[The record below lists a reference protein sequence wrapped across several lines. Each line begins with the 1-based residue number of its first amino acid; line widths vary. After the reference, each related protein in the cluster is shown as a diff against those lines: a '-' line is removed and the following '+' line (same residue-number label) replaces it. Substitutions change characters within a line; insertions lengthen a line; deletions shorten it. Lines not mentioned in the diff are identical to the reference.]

1 MSIWSALLMLFCEKG
16 RMQQSSVYIRLWK
29 ATNKKVNFSSGL
41 VIGVTALR
49 SRHNSIQKSVNKPTQ
64 LNDLLFS
71 V

>member
-29 ATNKKVNFSSGL
+29 AINKKINFSSGL
-41 VIGVTALR
+41 VIGVTALT
-49 SRHNSIQKSVNKPTQ
+49 SRHNSIQESVNKPTQ